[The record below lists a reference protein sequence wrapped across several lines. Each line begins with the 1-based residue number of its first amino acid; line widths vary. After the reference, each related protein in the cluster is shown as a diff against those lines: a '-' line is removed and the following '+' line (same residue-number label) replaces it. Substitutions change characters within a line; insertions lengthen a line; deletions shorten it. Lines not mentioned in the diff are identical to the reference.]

1 MKVYC
6 TAAFIDTV
14 KKLQG
19 NNSYSAVL
27 NDVCAFLSDKSTNE
41 LHLMVDV
48 LKKSPGIYSLNK
60 HRISN
65 SLSNKGKSGSYRS
78 ICVCLPKQDSIYLG
92 YIYPKTGSGG
102 KDNLEKEDYKA
113 IATSI
118 QKAIETNNLYAL
130 DIEKCTYAKVK

>member
-1 MKVYC
+1 MCLKNRPVFTVLINTVFPIRWAIKAKAEV
-6 TAAFIDTV
+6 TAAFV
-14 KKLQG
+14 FACQK
-19 NNSYSAVL
+19 
-27 NDVCAFLSDKSTNE
+27 
-41 LHLMVDV
+41 
-48 LKKSPGIYSLNK
+48 
-60 HRISN
+60 R
-65 SLSNKGKSGSYRS
+65 
-78 ICVCLPKQDSIYLG
+78 DSIYLG